1 VQHVLRLLQQT
12 VSYGDCWRCRQD
24 IGWQVRRSVGAKTCK
39 LVIDGKTTGNIPL
52 DAVKVYNAA
61 TSAPKITPEATT
73 SIPGTALQ
81 EGERAVVSG
90 GKYDGQQGVVASV
103 TAKSCTLLID
113 GKKTGNI
120 PLEAVSRVGAAGA
133 VAAVDVSDS
142 GSSDSGAKVRA
153 LAIGASQDPSAEA
166 KQKAVAADVDFRE
179 VRYVPRNLAATRE
192 GFPLP
197 DVIDDVVTVKKW
209 MEDSLDQMWI
219 NRFVGRDDTNSLT
232 RKAFLA
238 KVDRLLA
245 QPGELFIL
253 YYAGHGTD
261 QSERLAAPGAF

>member
-1 VQHVLRLLQQT
+1 MSGTRDAQVLSARLAVTERTEVSLTQPVQHVLRLLQQT
-12 VSYGDCWRCRQD
+12 LSAMVTVGDAARISGGKYDGRE
-24 IGWQVRRSVGAKTCK
+24 GTVASVGAKTCK

-81 EGERAVVSG
+81 EGERAVISG

-133 VAAVDVSDS
+133 AAAVDVSDS

-179 VRYVPRNLAATRE
+179 VRYVPRNLA
-192 GFPLP
+192 G
-197 DVIDDVVTVKKW
+197 
-209 MEDSLDQMWI
+209 
-219 NRFVGRDDTNSLT
+219 
-232 RKAFLA
+232 
-238 KVDRLLA
+238 
-245 QPGELFIL
+245 
-253 YYAGHGTD
+253 
-261 QSERLAAPGAF
+261 